1 MNRKQ
6 HDRESGPEY
15 WNPMLIGNYTTKK
28 LTDEFKKKR
37 YGPNK
42 LEKVFEKRLFIK
54 DRGDPTLN
62 RRCKINMCAYGSCR
76 EEFYAYGD
84 PGSGSRIYCKP
95 HTKFMMLVR
104 QRKYNRKNRESV
116 NKTNKAWWIKNGG
129 ASKQHEYYLKRKAEG
144 YYKKKDL

>member
-6 HDRESGPEY
+6 HDVESSQKY
-15 WNPMLIGNYTTKK
+15 WNPMLIGKYITKK

-42 LEKVFEKRLFIK
+42 LEKVLERRIFIK

-95 HTKFMMLVR
+95 HSKFMMLVR

-116 NKTNKAWWIKNGG
+116 NKTNKGWRIKNVG
-129 ASKQHEYYLKRKAEG
+129 ASKQHENNLKRKARG
-144 YYKKKDL
+144 

>member
-6 HDRESGPEY
+6 HDTESSQKY
-15 WNPMLIGNYTTKK
+15 WNPMLIGKYITKK
-28 LTDEFKKKR
+28 LTGEFKKKR

-42 LEKVFEKRLFIK
+42 LEKVLERRIFIK

-95 HTKFMMLVR
+95 HSKFMMLVR

-129 ASKQHEYYLKRKAEG
+129 ASKQHEYYLKRKARG

>member
-6 HDRESGPEY
+6 HYRESGNPY
-15 WNPMLIGNYTTKK
+15 WNPILIGKYVKKK

-42 LEKVFEKRLFIK
+42 LEKVLEKRLFIK

-84 PGSGSRIYCKP
+84 PGNGSRIYCKP
-95 HTKFMMLVR
+95 HSKFMMLVR

-129 ASKQHEYYLKRKAEG
+129 ASKQHEYYLIRKARG